1 MRHFSPLHLLSF
13 LVTPALVSGADR
25 VRPSGTAKEAHDP
38 DQVLP

>member
-13 LVTPALVSGADR
+13 LVAPALVAGGDR

-38 DQVLP
+38 VQP